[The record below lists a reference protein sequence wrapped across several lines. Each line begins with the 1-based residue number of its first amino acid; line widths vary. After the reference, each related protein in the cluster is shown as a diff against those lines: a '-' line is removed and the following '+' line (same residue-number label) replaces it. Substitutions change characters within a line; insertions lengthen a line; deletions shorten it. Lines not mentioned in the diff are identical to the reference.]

1 MNNEYEA
8 KPAELDEKQKQEF
21 IDSTMNYFYENLK
34 NVEAEFGLSR
44 SEIASV
50 CNVNKSTVTQWFN
63 KTNVPPMS
71 SVYFIAKRIH
81 RDPADFFK
89 EDGIHPTGQNKFDT
103 ETSDEL
109 KKNFMENLK
118 KIQTEFGFS
127 KAQIAN
133 FCHVSRPTIGQWF
146 SGASWPKLRDFF
158 YLAAEL
164 NLTVGSFLKKDGVK
178 LVPERFYKGPQAP
191 FMTTGQKTAES
202 SPAYDILSSTE
213 TEKDKPLSASDLTPQ
228 ERAIIA
234 SFRSL
239 SEEGKN
245 FILHALSLEVMH
257 AKMKFTHGLPF
268 KKQ

>member
-8 KPAELDEKQKQEF
+8 KPAKLDEKQKQEF
-21 IDSTMNYFYENLK
+21 IDNTMKYFYENLK
-34 NVEAEFGLSR
+34 NVETEFGLTR
-44 SEIASV
+44 REIASV

-63 KTNVPPMS
+63 KTNSPPMS
-71 SVYFIAKRIH
+71 SVYYIAKHIH

-89 EDGIHPTGQNKFDT
+89 KDGIHFAGQNKFAT
-103 ETSDEL
+103 ETPDEL
-109 KKNFMENLK
+109 QKNFMENLK

-127 KAQIAN
+127 KSQIAG

-146 SGASWPKLRDFF
+146 SGATWPKLRDFF

-178 LVPERFYKGPQAP
+178 LAPERFYKGPQAS
-191 FMTTGQKTAES
+191 FMPTGQKTAES
-202 SPAYDILSSTE
+202 NPAYDILSSTE
-213 TEKDKPLSASDLTPQ
+213 TEKDKNLSASDLTPQ

-239 SEEGKN
+239 SDEGKN

-257 AKMKFTHGLPF
+257 AKMNFTHGLPF